1 MMRNTSIIGLL
12 LGCFAVPQ
20 VGAAQTATASG
31 LLAGFAYEANPS
43 APSGKEWES
52 PQQLALNK
60 EQPHAWFFS
69 FANTEEARGV
79 LPENST
85 YWQSLDGTWAFHWAP
100 VPNERPKDFMNPSF
114 DVSGWD
120 RVEVPMSWNV
130 VGIQKDGTQKY
141 GTPIYSNQRVIFQHT
156 VAVDDWRGGVMRT
169 PPKDWPTY
177 KARNEVG
184 SYRRTFTVP
193 ETWKGRNVYVN
204 FDGVDSFFYLYINGH
219 YVGFSKNSRNLAQ
232 FDITPYLVK
241 GENVIAVEV
250 YRNSDASFLESQD
263 MMRLPGIFRS
273 VSLTA
278 KPKVQV
284 RDVVAIPDFDATYTQ
299 ASLRITAEVR
309 NLDKKKIKDHTLTY
323 TLYENQLYS
332 SENRLVEGVSVTV
345 PVAELDKGATT
356 SATVRLEAGDKVHPW
371 SAEAP
376 WCYVLVGELKNK
388 KGKVVETFSTTVGFR
403 KVELK
408 DTPAS
413 ADEFGLAGRYFY
425 VNGKTVKLKGVNRHE
440 TNPERG
446 HAITR
451 DQMEREVMLM
461 KRANINHVRNSHY
474 PDAPYWYYLCNK
486 YGIYLEDEAN
496 IESHEYY
503 YGKESLSHPEEWRA
517 AHVARNM
524 EMVHAN
530 VNNPSIVI
538 WSLGNEAGPGKNFVA
553 AYEAIKAFDKSR
565 PVQYE
570 RNNDIVDIGSNQY
583 PSIAWVRG
591 AVKGTYDLK
600 YPFHISEYGHSMGNA
615 VGNLIDYWEAI
626 ESTNYFMGGAIWE
639 WIDHGLYNYTKDGT
653 RYLGYGGNFGD
664 KPNDGMFCMDGVVM
678 PDLTPKA
685 QYYEVKK
692 VYQNVGVKAV
702 DMTKGQIEIFNK
714 NYFEPFTDY
723 QIEWS
728 LWKDGKQVE
737 KSTAMKGPRMVLG
750 PRQKQVYELP
760 YDYAQLE
767 AGSEYFVKVQ
777 FILTHDKPWAKAGY
791 VQMEEQLPV
800 KAAEGVASVAQ
811 TATGGQALTSTT
823 SGDYTTIKGEG
834 FTATFDNRKGTL
846 HSLNYGGREVLQQ
859 GKGPRID
866 ALRAPVD
873 NDNWAYGKWWEKGLH
888 NLRHTALAANSYT
901 RADGAIVLMYSVKSQ
916 APNGATLTGGTSG
929 YYKAEEHTD
938 RPFSENDFQFNTNQV
953 WTIYKDGSVELQAA
967 INSNEPSLSLARLG
981 YTMELPSAL
990 KNYTYYG
997 RGPVNNYNDRETGQ
1011 FIEQYNTTVN
1021 GNYIMLTKPQ
1031 SMGNREDVRWCAL
1044 TDDSGRGVEF
1054 IATGEMSA
1062 SALPWSQ
1069 LEMTYAPHPFELP
1082 ASTATHLHLDAKVTG
1097 LGGNSCGQ
1105 GGPLEE
1111 DVAKAG
1117 ACQFG
1122 FIIRPVAGGNMEAQ
1136 AKVTAG
1142 GDRPIGIERDRV
1154 GRVTLNP
1161 GDAQATLLYSINGG
1175 KAKTYVATA
1184 ENQQKDMTAQRVSI
1198 DLRAGGTI
1206 KAWYKENPKISV
1218 TATYPKIENVP
1229 LQVVFASSQE
1239 PGSGNAAHFVDGD
1252 PSTIWHSAYGV
1263 TVTKYPHWVDFD
1275 AAESKTMKGFVYQP
1289 RTSGGN
1295 GCVKDYAIYVSQDG
1309 KTWGEPVVKGTFKN
1323 DRTPK
1328 RVMFSKPVKARYIRF
1343 EALSEQTGQDFA
1355 SGAEFSL
1362 IAD

>member
-1 MMRNTSIIGLL
+1 MRKSSIGLM
-12 LGCFAVPQ
+12 LGWLAVLP
-20 VGAAQTATASG
+20 GAQAQTPTTRTPLQGFSYA
-31 LLAGFAYEANPS
+31 AGPA

-52 PQQLALNK
+52 PEQLALNK

-69 FANTEEARGV
+69 FANVDEARRV
-79 LPENST
+79 LPEHSS
-85 YWQSLDGTWAFHWAP
+85 YWQSLNGQWAFHWAS
-100 VPNERPKDFMNPSF
+100 VPDERPKDFMNPSF

-120 RVEVPMSWNV
+120 QVEVPMNWNV
-130 VGIQKDGTQKY
+130 AGIQKDGSLKY
-141 GTPIYSNQRVIFQHT
+141 GVPIYSNQRVIFQHT

-169 PPKDWPTY
+169 PPKNWPTY
-177 KARNEVG
+177 KDRNEVG
-184 SYRRTFTVP
+184 SYRRTFTIP
-193 ETWKGRNVYVN
+193 ASWKDREIYVN

-219 YVGFSKNSRNLAQ
+219 YVGFSKNSRNLAS

-250 YRNSDASFLESQD
+250 YRNSDGSFLESQD
-263 MMRLPGIFRS
+263 MMRLAGIFRG
-273 VSLTA
+273 VALHA

-284 RDVVAIPDFDATYTQ
+284 RDVVAIPDYDATYTD
-299 ASLRITAEVR
+299 ASLNITAEVS
-309 NLDKKKIKDHTLTY
+309 NLDKKKAKGYTLTY
-323 TLYENQLYS
+323 SLYENTLYGDD
-332 SENRLVEGVSVTV
+332 NRPIEGVSATV
-345 PVAELDKGATT
+345 DVAELAKGGATT
-356 SATVRLEAGDKVHPW
+356 ATVRLEAGDKVRPW

-376 WCYVLVGELKNK
+376 WRYVLVGELKDK
-388 KGKVVETFSTTVGFR
+388 KGKTVETFSTTVGFR

-413 ADEFGLAGRYFY
+413 EDEFGLAGRYFY

-446 HAITR
+446 HAITHE
-451 DQMEREVMLM
+451 QMEREVMLM
-461 KRANINHVRNSHY
+461 KRANINHVRDSHY
-474 PDAPYWYYLCNK
+474 PDDPYWYYLCNK

-503 YGKESLSHPEEWRA
+503 YGKESLSHPVEWRP
-517 AHVARNM
+517 AHVARNL

-530 VNNPSIVI
+530 VNNPCIVI
-538 WSLGNEAGPGKNFVA
+538 WSLGNEAGPGENFVA
-553 AYEAIKAFDKSR
+553 AYNAIKAFDTSR

-570 RNNDIVDIGSNQY
+570 RNNSIVDIGSNQY

-591 AVKGTYDLK
+591 AVKGNYNLK

-626 ESTNYFMGGAIWE
+626 ESTNFFMGGAIWE

-653 RYLGYGGNFGD
+653 RYLAYGGNFGD
-664 KPNDGMFCMDGVVM
+664 NPNDGMFCMDGIMM

-692 VYQNVGVKAV
+692 VYQNVGVRAV
-702 DMTKGQIEIFNK
+702 DMQKGQIEIFNK
-714 NYFEPFTDY
+714 NYFVPLSDY
-723 QIEWS
+723 VIEWS
-728 LWKDGKQVE
+728 LWKDGKEIQ
-737 KSTAMKGPRMVLG
+737 KSQAMKGPRMVLG
-750 PRQKQVYELP
+750 PRQKQVYGLP
-760 YDYAQLE
+760 YDFSKLE

-777 FILTHDKPWAKAGY
+777 FLLAHDMPWAKAGY

-800 KAAEGVASVAQ
+800 KAAEGVASIAETTKQ
-811 TATGGQALTSTT
+811 ESSLKTAKDGDFTVI
-823 SGDYTTIKGEG
+823 SGNG
-834 FTATFDNRKGTL
+834 FTARFDNRQGTL
-846 HSLNYGGREVLQQ
+846 HSLTYDGQEVLQA

-866 ALRAPVD
+866 GLRAPVD
-873 NDNWAYGKWWEKGLH
+873 NDNWAYGKWWENGLH
-888 NLRHTALAANSYT
+888 NLRHTATAASTYT
-901 RADGAIVLMYSVKSQ
+901 RPDGAIVLSYSVKSQ

-929 YYKAEEHTD
+929 YYKAVEHAD
-938 RPFSENDFQFNTNQV
+938 KPFGEDDFQFNTNQV
-953 WTIYKDGSVELQAA
+953 WTIYKDGSIELQAA
-967 INSNEPSLSLARLG
+967 INSNQPSLSLARLG
-981 YTMELPSAL
+981 YTMELPAAM

-1011 FIEQYNTTVN
+1011 FIEQYRTTVDD
-1021 GNYIMLTKPQ
+1021 NYIMLSKPQ
-1031 SMGNREDVRWCAL
+1031 AMGNREDVRWLAL
-1044 TDDSGRGVEF
+1044 TDDKGNGIEF
-1054 IATGEMSA
+1054 VATGQMSA

-1082 ASTATHLHLDAKVTG
+1082 ASTGTHVHLDAKVTG

-1122 FIIRPVAGGNMEAQ
+1122 FIIRPVSGGNAEAQ
-1136 AKVTAG
+1136 AKVTAA

-1154 GRVTLNP
+1154 GKVTLMP
-1161 GDAQATLLYSINGG
+1161 GDKDATVLYSINGG
-1175 KAKTYVATA
+1175 KAKTYAPATDGT
-1184 ENQQKDMTAQRVSI
+1184 QTTI

-1218 TATYPKIENVP
+1218 SATYRKIESVP
-1229 LQVVFASSQE
+1229 LEVVFASSQE
-1239 PGSGNAAHFVDGD
+1239 PGSGDAAHLVDGD

-1275 AAESKTMKGFVYQP
+1275 AAEVKVMKGFTYQP
-1289 RTSGGN
+1289 RLDGPN

-1309 KTWGEPVVKGTFKN
+1309 KTWGEPVMKGTFAN
-1323 DRTPK
+1323 DQTTK